1 MSSQSETLTVY
12 IPITGNLTE
21 RDIMSIF
28 WEQSIGTVRRVDF
41 VNDPQQLGNKSAF
54 VHLHQWCRNNHAFDV
69 CQQIQLHGSCK
80 YWYSQ
85 YNYLILRKLTTDPIP
100 DTSLN
105 IHQIAAQLLQHET
118 KIAELEAKLS
128 QQEKEIQAYRRQ
140 QIESLEYGRMARRAL
155 WDYTA
160 SDDSYDVDI
169 EDMVDSLI
177 GPRWPDDDDT
187 GLACV
192 HPEKSDDEMSIES
205 VNSNNSNNSKRI
217 QTTAELCGNN

>member
-1 MSSQSETLTVY
+1 MQHETLTVY
-12 IPITGNLTE
+12 IPITGNLSE

-28 WEQSIGTVRRVDF
+28 WQHSIGSVRRVDF
-41 VNDPQQLGNKSAF
+41 VTDPQQPGINSAF
-54 VHLHQWCRNNHAFDV
+54 VHMNNWCRNNHAFDV
-69 CQQIQLHGSCK
+69 WQQIQMHGSCK
-80 YWYSQ
+80 YWYNQ

-100 DTSLN
+100 DTNLN
-105 IHQIAAQLLQHET
+105 IHQIAAQLLQHEK
-118 KIAELEAKLS
+118 KIAELETKVS

-140 QIESLEYGRMARRAL
+140 QIESIDYGRMARRAL
-155 WDYTA
+155 WNYSA

-192 HPEKSDDEMSIES
+192 RPERSDDEMSIES
-205 VNSNNSNNSKRI
+205 VNSNNSKRI
-217 QTTAELCGNN
+217 QTSAELCGNN